1 MDHAK
6 AEKLRRYKI
15 ALALNTLIWFLQ
27 SVILIFFA
35 NSLSLFGDAAHS
47 ASDSV
52 ILLGSCI
59 IFAREL
65 SRPEHAHETMKRTFT
80 RFAIFLLWGSACYVA
95 YEAVERITNPVMFLG
110 WPVVVIACVSAIGNF
125 FAHRIICGVETDSH
139 DHLHRANV
147 LHILSDMMLSI
158 AVLCSA
164 LGVIFFHF
172 PALDG
177 WIALLV
183 SCWMIIRGGQLYRD
197 TANTKHTH
205 DAHDHCTHKH

>member
-1 MDHAK
+1 MHHARI
-6 AEKLRRYKI
+6 EKLRRYKV
-15 ALALNTLIWFLQ
+15 ALALNTLIWILQ
-27 SVILIFFA
+27 SIILIFFA

-65 SRPEHAHETMKRTFT
+65 SKPERSHEATKRTFT
-80 RFAIFLLWGSACYVA
+80 RVAIFLLWGSACYVA
-95 YEAVERITNPVMFLG
+95 YEAVERIMDPVTFLG
-110 WPVVVIACVSAIGNF
+110 WPVVAIACVSAIGNF
-125 FAHRIICGVETDSH
+125 VAHRIICGVEAHLH
-139 DHLHRANV
+139 DHMHRANV

-177 WIALLV
+177 WIALIV
-183 SCWMIIRGGQLYRD
+183 SCWMLIRGGQLYHATETIAD
-197 TANTKHTH
+197 THN
-205 DAHDHCTHKH
+205 AHDHCDHTH